1 MDGENNGNPYFL
13 IGVFPPIFGN
23 THIISY
29 DVYCLCKNYTNS
41 SSIHGFDSFDLADA
55 FRRWVAP
62 SQTTNSSLK
71 LGVSHPDWVMDEDG

>member
-55 FRRWVAP
+55 FRR
-62 SQTTNSSLK
+62 
-71 LGVSHPDWVMDEDG
+71 